1 VFGLA
6 ALNVEVSGGK
16 KWKKTLSDLA
26 KMKMGV
32 KAGVLGGATTTDGK
46 SIAEYAIYNEFGTQ
60 YIPPRPFL
68 GDTAQ
73 RRGKDWAHVLEAT
86 AKGDSTKP
94 ETWERA
100 LVLTGET
107 MKAHIQQ
114 NIQQGSWIPNAQST
128 IRVKAAKGKVEP
140 DHPLIDTGQM
150 LAAISYE
157 VVKE

>member
-1 VFGLA
+1 MA

-68 GDTAQ
+68 GDTAK
-73 RRGKDWAHVLEAT
+73 RKGKEWARVLEAT

-107 MKAHIQQ
+107 MKADIQNTIQ
-114 NIQQGSWIPNAQST
+114 NGGSEPFAPNAEST
-128 IRVKAAKGKVEP
+128 KKAKKRKGKMEY

>member
-1 VFGLA
+1 MA

-68 GDTAQ
+68 GDTAK
-73 RRGKDWAHVLEAT
+73 RKGKDWAHVLEAT

-128 IRVKAAKGKVEP
+128 IRAKAAKGKVES